1 MRLDQPPDEG
11 GFFYAFFYAIR
22 SGRHRST
29 FDATAGRKLAVF
41 WIAVFQLESSEKLG
55 LQSHTV
61 ETKDLKWKKSCSHD
75 LRVKVMRAFNPLAAI

>member
-1 MRLDQPPDEG
+1 MRFLCV
-11 GFFYAFFYAIR
+11 FYAIR

-29 FDATAGRKLAVF
+29 FDATAARKLAVFWIAVF

-61 ETKDLKWKKSCSHD
+61 ETRISSGRSPALMTFESRSS
-75 LRVKVMRAFNPLAAI
+75 RAFNPLAAI